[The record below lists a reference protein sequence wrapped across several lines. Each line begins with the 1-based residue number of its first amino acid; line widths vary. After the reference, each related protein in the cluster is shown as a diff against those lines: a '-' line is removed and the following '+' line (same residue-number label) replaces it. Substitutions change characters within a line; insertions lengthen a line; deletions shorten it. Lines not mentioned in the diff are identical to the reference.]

1 MNIHTLHTKSSAA
14 QSPSLAPATLANQ
27 IAPAIF
33 APVLKAAP
41 QPGSHH
47 IAATA
52 PQNFAAN
59 TGWQSPD
66 DADAVPAWLI
76 SARRATPGGHG
87 APAAPLSAMATDGSV
102 PAFESDDDALN
113 SFAARYR
120 AAPDDD
126 SPAARQAAIA
136 RLQSLIARVRAA

>member
-1 MNIHTLHTKSSAA
+1 
-14 QSPSLAPATLANQ
+14 
-27 IAPAIF
+27 
-33 APVLKAAP
+33 
-41 QPGSHH
+41 
-47 IAATA
+47 
-52 PQNFAAN
+52 
-59 TGWQSPD
+59 
-66 DADAVPAWLI
+66 
-76 SARRATPGGHG
+76 
-87 APAAPLSAMATDGSV
+87 MATDGSV